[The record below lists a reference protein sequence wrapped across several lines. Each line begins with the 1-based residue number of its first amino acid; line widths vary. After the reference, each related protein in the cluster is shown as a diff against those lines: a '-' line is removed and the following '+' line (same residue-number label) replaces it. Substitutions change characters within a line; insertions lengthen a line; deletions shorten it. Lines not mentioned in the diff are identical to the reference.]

1 MYITYRDEL
10 GIVCVEVDGC
20 VSISD
25 GYAYFTVGKIIDDAQ
40 GSGLDEGKG
49 MKVAV
54 SNVME
59 IGTSF

>member
-10 GIVCVEVDGC
+10 GITCVEVDGC
-20 VSISD
+20 VYISD
-25 GYAYFTVGKIIDDAQ
+25 GYAYFIVGHVIDDVQ
-40 GSGLDEGKG
+40 GPELCEGKD

-54 SNVME
+54 DNVME

>member
-10 GIVCVEVDGC
+10 GIACVEVDGC

-25 GYAYFTVGKIIDDAQ
+25 GYAYFTVGYVIDDVECAE
-40 GSGLDEGKG
+40 LRKGKD
-49 MKVAV
+49 MKVSV
-54 SNVME
+54 NDVME

>member
-1 MYITYRDEL
+1 MYITYRDEF

-25 GYAYFTVGKIIDDAQ
+25 GYAYFTVGNVIDDAQ
-40 GSGLDEGKG
+40 GSGLDEGKD
-49 MKVAV
+49 MKIAV
-54 SNVME
+54 KNVME

>member
-1 MYITYRDEL
+1 MYITYCDEL

-25 GYAYFTVGKIIDDAQ
+25 GYAYFTVGKIIDDVQ
-40 GSGLDEGKG
+40 GSGLDGGKDI
-49 MKVAV
+49 KVAV
-54 SNVME
+54 NNVME

>member
-25 GYAYFTVGKIIDDAQ
+25 GYAYFTVGKIIDDTQ
-40 GSGLDEGKG
+40 GSGLNEGKD
-49 MKVAV
+49 MKVTV